1 MAHDNTVLFV
11 IIRVL
16 CGHKINK
23 LFNSLSSVDEKD
35 LCKSVSI
42 CGPYRYIEQK
52 ISPMQRLI
60 SEKLRIFA
68 VS

>member
-1 MAHDNTVLFV
+1 MGNLRKFV
-11 IIRVL
+11 FRVKTL
-16 CGHKINK
+16 RERK
-23 LFNSLSSVDEKD
+23 NSLSSVDEKD
-35 LCKSVSI
+35 LCKSVPI
-42 CGPYRYIEQK
+42 CGPYRYVEQK